1 VIFISNAKLLHV
13 ITATKK
19 TLISPYGLLKVDT
32 VEHSIMLKQESS
44 GTQTAYLMLSR
55 LLPVF
60 TYGGEA
66 VIDELEADLDPE
78 MLVPILDLFFPPETN
93 PHNPQIIFTCHSNE
107 VLSLLNKAQV
117 VLVEKME
124 PLRIIR
130 GDWMK

>member
-1 VIFISNAKLLHV
+1 M
-13 ITATKK
+13 
-19 TLISPYGLLKVDT
+19 DT

-78 MLVPILDLFFPPETN
+78 MLVPILDFF
-93 PHNPQIIFTCHSNE
+93 
-107 VLSLLNKAQV
+107 SLLKQTHII
-117 VLVEKME
+117 
-124 PLRIIR
+124 LRSSLHAIQMR
-130 GDWMK
+130 F